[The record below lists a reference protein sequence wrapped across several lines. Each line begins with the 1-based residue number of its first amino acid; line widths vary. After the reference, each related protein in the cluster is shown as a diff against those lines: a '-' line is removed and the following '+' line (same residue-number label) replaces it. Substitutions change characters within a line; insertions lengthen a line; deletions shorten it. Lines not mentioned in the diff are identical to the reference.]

1 MIPKKD
7 PASLASEQGFQT
19 TFANLEYS
27 ACEHARD
34 AMVRINCGAGG
45 VQYRKFCTTCWSPI
59 GSAIAHALAHAEEA
73 RSGVEA
79 PFATLEII
87 HAAQDCY
94 ARREQNGGWA

>member
-1 MIPKKD
+1 MITKKD

-45 VQYRKFCTTCWSPI
+45 VQYRKFCTTCWAPV
-59 GSAIAHALAHAEEA
+59 GTALPHALARAEEV
-73 RSGVEA
+73 RRGIQA
-79 PFATLEII
+79 PLADLAMI
-87 HAAQDCY
+87 HRAQDC
-94 ARREQNGGWA
+94 ARRARCVGPA